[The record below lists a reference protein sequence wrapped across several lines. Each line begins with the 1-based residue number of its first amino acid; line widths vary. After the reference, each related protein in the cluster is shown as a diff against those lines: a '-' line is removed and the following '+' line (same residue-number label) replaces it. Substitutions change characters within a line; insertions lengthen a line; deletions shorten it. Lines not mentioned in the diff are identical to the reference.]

1 MNEFLV
7 NEKNCYFLLLTLLGW
22 KRAKI
27 SLLLVILSE
36 INADVLKVLI
46 SVALAVQSGPRSFLQ

>member
-1 MNEFLV
+1 MEKNEWIFFV
-7 NEKNCYFLLLTLLGW
+7 NEKNCYFLLLTVGW

-36 INADVLKVLI
+36 TNADGLKVLV
-46 SVALAVQSGPRSFLQ
+46 SLDLARQSG